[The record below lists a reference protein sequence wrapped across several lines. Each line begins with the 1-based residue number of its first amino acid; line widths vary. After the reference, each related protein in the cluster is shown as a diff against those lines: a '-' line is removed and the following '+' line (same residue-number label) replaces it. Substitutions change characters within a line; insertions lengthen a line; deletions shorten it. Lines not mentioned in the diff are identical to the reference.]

1 MINFPDQKTRDA
13 VELYHILCRAAAIV
27 SLMDDGVLQAVS
39 HWVTRHSGAEPFEM
53 EALQGLINGNLDV
66 QDR

>member
-1 MINFPDQKTRDA
+1 
-13 VELYHILCRAAAIV
+13 
-27 SLMDDGVLQAVS
+27 MDDGVLQAVS